1 MMRRIASYLP
11 AIVIA
16 LFSTHLLACHH
27 TSALPHFD
35 ENEPYS
41 SVRMKMLQAGWVPF
55 HAQDANTCIEG
66 DLRCE
71 GRPEMQVCAGTGLA
85 NCKFLWQKEETITA
99 ICTIG
104 EDAVIDSLCEYTRID

>member
-1 MMRRIASYLP
+1 MLRKLVCYSS

-16 LFSTHLLACHH
+16 LFSTYLLACHQ

-35 ENEPYS
+35 ENELYS
-41 SVRMKMLQAGWVPF
+41 SVRLKMLEAGWAPF

-104 EDAVIDSLCEYTRID
+104 EDAVFYSFCEYTRID

>member
-1 MMRRIASYLP
+1 MRKAVFYFP

-16 LFSTHLLACHH
+16 FLTANLLACNQ

-41 SVRMKMLQAGWVPF
+41 SVRLKMLEAGWEPF
-55 HAQDANTCIEG
+55 RSDDADTCIEG

-71 GRPEMQVCAGTGLA
+71 GRPEMQVCAATGMA
-85 NCKFLWQKEETITA
+85 NCKFLWKKAEKTTA
-99 ICTIG
+99 ICTVG
-104 EDAVIDSLCEYTRID
+104 EVTVFDSVCEYTSIH